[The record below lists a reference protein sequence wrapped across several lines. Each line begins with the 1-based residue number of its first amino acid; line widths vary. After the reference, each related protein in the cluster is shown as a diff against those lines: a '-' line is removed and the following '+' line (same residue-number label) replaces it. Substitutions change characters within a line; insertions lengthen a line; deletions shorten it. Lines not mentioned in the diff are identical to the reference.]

1 MGNILS
7 DSDIV
12 EKKDGNHK
20 VFFEVLI
27 LGKKFERRKQAED
40 AIDEHNARVQSKKN
54 DEEQPSP
61 DVPISTEELDKIL
74 AEQKT
79 ESETSQQETESSP
92 SLK

>member
-74 AEQKT
+74 DEQIAEAPL
-79 ESETSQQETESSP
+79 QETESSP